1 MDTDVFAEWF
11 QRFADNVTERPLLL
25 LLDGHLTHTSIP
37 VITRAL
43 EEDIIIIKLPPHVT
57 DVMQPLD
64 VACFGP
70 LKRRWEKLLQERV
83 NTFGPKHQLTK
94 SDFVNQLCV
103 VWKDG
108 MSKENIISGFQSTGL
123 FVFANIDLSAACRF
137 LNHFSI

>member
-123 FVFANIDLSAACRF
+123 FVFANIDLSATCRF